1 MNRRIALSSLLAGT
15 LTAVAAPVAFGAA
28 DWCEDD
34 PLVVIKTPTGKQLP
48 LHVTN
53 YAEGLENQP
62 YLALVP
68 DNQEVSN
75 PWISWTVVQSKKK
88 GLKAPA
94 GTIAGAVLWDVV
106 ISVTIQTTPG
116 DGKRFRT
123 KTVASSGE
131 FGRGT
136 VYGEARG
143 VANRIMELRFS
154 IWA

>member
-15 LTAVAAPVAFGAA
+15 LSVASAPVAFGAA

-34 PLVVIKTPTGKQLP
+34 PLVVIKTPNGKQLP

-53 YAEGLENQP
+53 YAEGSENVT
-62 YLALVP
+62 YLARVP

-94 GTIAGAVLWDVV
+94 GTSASANLWDVV
-106 ISVTIQTTPG
+106 IRVTIQTDPG

-123 KTVASSGE
+123 KTVASSEE

-136 VYGEARG
+136 QYAEARG
-143 VANRIMELRFS
+143 VANRVMELRFS
-154 IWA
+154 IWV

>member
-15 LTAVAAPVAFGAA
+15 LTAVSAPVAFGAA

-34 PLVVIKTPTGKQLP
+34 PLVVIKTPNGKVLP

-53 YAEGLENQP
+53 YAEGIENKP
-62 YLALVP
+62 FLALVP

-88 GLKAPA
+88 GLKPPA
-94 GTIAGAVLWDVV
+94 GTAAGAVLWDVV

-123 KTVASSGE
+123 KSVASSEE
-131 FGRGT
+131 FGAGT
-136 VYGEARG
+136 VYADARG
-143 VANRIMELRFS
+143 IANRVMELRFS
-154 IWA
+154 IWV